1 MSDTKYKGKNIR
13 VTDDAHA
20 KAVEHCGQLINL
32 GAWTSEAMMEK
43 LERERQTEKVQYD
56 NAGKRMGVYPK
67 ID

>member
-20 KAVEHCGQLINL
+20 QAVKHCGELINL

-43 LERERQTEKVQYD
+43 LERERRTEKVQYVH
-56 NAGKRMGVYPK
+56 AGERMGHYPK